1 MMMTVSQQ
9 ILMIAVVVLGTMATR
24 FLPFL
29 IFPPGRPTPEYVKYL
44 GRVLPAAAI
53 GLLVIYSLK
62 DINLLSTTHGLPEL
76 VSVAVVVWLHIWK
89 KNMFLSIAAGTI
101 LYMILI
107 RL

>member
-1 MMMTVSQQ
+1 MIMTVSQQ
-9 ILMIAVVVLGTMATR
+9 IIIIAVVVLGTMATR

-29 IFPPGRPTPEYVKYL
+29 VFPPGRPTPEYIKYL

-76 VSVAVVVWLHIWK
+76 VSVAVVIWLHIWK

>member
-1 MMMTVSQQ
+1 MTVAEQV
-9 ILMIAVVVLGTMATR
+9 MIVAVVVLGTMATR

-29 IFPPGRPTPEYVKYL
+29 VFPPGKPTPEYIRYL

-53 GLLVIYSLK
+53 GLLVVYSLK
-62 DINLLSTTHGLPEL
+62 DVNVWVGSRGLPEL
-76 VSVAVVVWLHIWK
+76 VSVAVVIWLHLWK

>member
-1 MMMTVSQQ
+1 MMTVSQQ
-9 ILMIAVVVLGTMATR
+9 IVTIAVVVLGTMATR

-44 GRVLPAAAI
+44 GRFLPAAAI

-62 DINLLSTTHGLPEL
+62 DINLLSATHGLPEL
-76 VSVAVVVWLHIWK
+76 VSVAVVVWLHLWK

>member
-1 MMMTVSQQ
+1 MTMTVAQQ
-9 ILMIAVVVLGTMATR
+9 IFIIAVVVLGTMATR

-29 IFPPGRPTPEYVKYL
+29 LFPPGRPTPEYVRYL

-53 GLLVIYSLK
+53 GLLVVYSLK
-62 DINLLSTTHGLPEL
+62 DVNVLSGSRGLPEL
-76 VSVAVVVWLHIWK
+76 IAVAVVVWLHLWK

-101 LYMILI
+101 LYMVLI

>member
-9 ILMIAVVVLGTMATR
+9 IVTIAVVVLGTMATR

-62 DINLLSTTHGLPEL
+62 DINLLSATHGLPEL
-76 VSVAVVVWLHIWK
+76 VSVAVVVWLHLWK

>member
-1 MMMTVSQQ
+1 MTVSQQ
-9 ILMIAVVVLGTMATR
+9 IVMIAVVVLGTMATR

-29 IFPPGRPTPEYVKYL
+29 IFPPGRPTPRYVKYL

-62 DINLLSTTHGLPEL
+62 DINLLSSTHGLPEL
-76 VSVAVVVWLHIWK
+76 VSVAVVVWLHLWK

-107 RL
+107 RF

>member
-1 MMMTVSQQ
+1 MMTVSQQ
-9 ILMIAVVVLGTMATR
+9 MVMIAVVVLGTMATR

-29 IFPPGRPTPEYVKYL
+29 IFPPGRPTPRYVKYL

-62 DINLLSTTHGLPEL
+62 DINLLSAAHGLPEL
-76 VSVAVVVWLHIWK
+76 VSVAVVVWLHVWK

>member
-1 MMMTVSQQ
+1 MTVSQQ
-9 ILMIAVVVLGTMATR
+9 IIMIAVVVLGTMATR

-29 IFPPGRPTPEYVKYL
+29 VFPPGRPTPEYIKYL

-76 VSVAVVVWLHIWK
+76 VSIAVVVWLHIWK

>member
-1 MMMTVSQQ
+1 MTVSQQ
-9 ILMIAVVVLGTMATR
+9 IIMIAVVVLGTMATR

-29 IFPPGRPTPEYVKYL
+29 IFPPGRPTPEYIKYL

-76 VSVAVVVWLHIWK
+76 VSVAVVIWLHIWK

>member
-1 MMMTVSQQ
+1 MMTVSQQ
-9 ILMIAVVVLGTMATR
+9 IVMIAVVVLGTMATR

-29 IFPPGRPTPEYVKYL
+29 IFPPGRPTPRYVKYL

-62 DINLLSTTHGLPEL
+62 DINLLSSTHGLPEL
-76 VSVAVVVWLHIWK
+76 VSVAVVVWLHLWK

-107 RL
+107 RF

>member
-1 MMMTVSQQ
+1 MMTVSQQ
-9 ILMIAVVVLGTMATR
+9 IIVIAVVVLGTMATR

-29 IFPPGRPTPEYVKYL
+29 VFPPGRPTPEYIKYL

-76 VSVAVVVWLHIWK
+76 VSIAVVVWLHIWK

>member
-1 MMMTVSQQ
+1 MMSVSQQ
-9 ILMIAVVVLGTMATR
+9 IEIIAIVVLATMATR

-29 IFPPGRPTPEYVKYL
+29 IFPPGRPTPKYIKYL
-44 GRVLPAAAI
+44 GKVLPAATI

-62 DINLLSTTHGLPEL
+62 NINLMSGARGIPEL
-76 VSVAVVVWLHIWK
+76 ISVAVVAGLHLWK
-89 KNMFLSIAAGTI
+89 KNMFLSIAVGTV

>member
-1 MMMTVSQQ
+1 MIMTVSQQ
-9 ILMIAVVVLGTMATR
+9 IVMIAVVVLGTMATR

-62 DINLLSTTHGLPEL
+62 DINLLSSTHGLPEL

>member
-1 MMMTVSQQ
+1 MMTVSQQ
-9 ILMIAVVVLGTMATR
+9 IVMIAVVVLGTMATR

-29 IFPPGRPTPEYVKYL
+29 IFPPGRPTPRYVKYL

-62 DINLLSTTHGLPEL
+62 DINLLSSTHGLPEL
-76 VSVAVVVWLHIWK
+76 VSVAVVVWLHLWK

>member
-1 MMMTVSQQ
+1 MMTVSQQ
-9 ILMIAVVVLGTMATR
+9 ILIVAVVVLGTMATR

-29 IFPPGRPTPEYVKYL
+29 IFPPGKPTPEYVRYL
-44 GRVLPAAAI
+44 GRVLPAATI
-53 GLLVIYSLK
+53 GLLVVYSLK
-62 DINLLSTTHGLPEL
+62 DVNVWAGSRGLPEL
-76 VSVAVVVWLHIWK
+76 VSVAVVVWLHLWK